1 MSHYQKTLSST
12 GSLFEIA
19 YDGIAAQDLAKTIDD
34 SFKTDGYSS
43 KTGDLG
49 NRTYVKGNRV
59 TRILFGAFSKYFEFH
74 VGITDLGN
82 NQVNATVRKTS
93 TGMSGG
99 LIGVN
104 QVKKELHRI
113 EQLMSLI

>member
-1 MSHYQKTLSST
+1 MAHYQNTPSST

-19 YDGIAAQDLAKTIDD
+19 YDGITAEELAKTIDNI
-34 SFKTDGYSS
+34 FKTDGYST
-43 KTGDLG
+43 KMGDLG

-74 VGITDLGN
+74 VGITELGEN
-82 NQVNATVRKTS
+82 HVNATVRKTS

-99 LIGVN
+99 VIGVN
-104 QVKKELHRI
+104 QVKNELKRI
-113 EQLMSLI
+113 EQKMVLL

>member
-1 MSHYQKTLSST
+1 MAHYQNTLSST

-19 YDGIAAQDLAKTIDD
+19 YDGITAEELSKTIDTL
-34 SFKTDGYSS
+34 FKADGYSA

-74 VGITDLGN
+74 VGITDLGEN
-82 NQVNATVRKTS
+82 HVHAIVRKTS

-99 LIGVN
+99 VIGVN
-104 QVKKELHRI
+104 QVKNELKRI
-113 EQLMSLI
+113 EQKMVLL